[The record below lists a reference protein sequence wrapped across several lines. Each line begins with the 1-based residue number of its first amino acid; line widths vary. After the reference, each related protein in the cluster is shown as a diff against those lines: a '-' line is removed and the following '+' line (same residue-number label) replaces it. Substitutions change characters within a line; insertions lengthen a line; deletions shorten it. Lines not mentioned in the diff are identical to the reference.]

1 MEKIQIKSLVLL
13 LTLTLFLF
21 NCSTTIKTP
30 KYEGPRK
37 VEDDKEFDEV
47 NARLNEI
54 SDIPIPSK
62 SIIDLEKT
70 FILGKG
76 DDWMGRLAL
85 INKEDVAKIYSFF
98 SIEMTKFSYKEKS
111 SIRSDVSTLIFENK
125 KKTIFIKISKIKFGK
140 SYIEITA
147 TPVN

>member
-1 MEKIQIKSLVLL
+1 MEKIQIKSIVIILLVLL
-13 LTLTLFLF
+13 ILS

-30 KYEGPRK
+30 NYESTDI
-37 VEDDKEFDEV
+37 VDDSIKE
-47 NARLNEI
+47 NNSRLSEI

-62 SIIDLEKT
+62 SVIDLEKT

-76 DDWMGRLAL
+76 NDWMGRLSL
-85 INKEDVAKIYSFF
+85 INKQNVEEIYIFFLNEMAKFQ
-98 SIEMTKFSYKEKS
+98 YKEKS

-125 KKTIFIKISKIKFGK
+125 KKAIFIKISKIKFGK
-140 SYIEITA
+140 TYIEITS

>member
-1 MEKIQIKSLVLL
+1 MEKIQIKSLVVFFICLL
-13 LTLTLFLF
+13 FISS
-21 NCSTTIKTP
+21 CSTTIKTP
-30 KYEGPRK
+30 KYESP
-37 VEDDKEFDEV
+37 DIEV
-47 NARLNEI
+47 DNIEASNTRLSEI

-76 DDWMGRLAL
+76 DDWMGRISL
-85 INKEDVAKIYSFF
+85 INKENVEEIYSFF
-98 SIEMTKFSYKEKS
+98 LNEMAKFQYKEKS

-125 KKTIFIKISKIKFGK
+125 KKAIFIKISKIKFGK
-140 SYIEITA
+140 TYIEITA

>member
-1 MEKIQIKSLVLL
+1 MEKIQIKSIGVFFICLI
-13 LTLTLFLF
+13 FISS
-21 NCSTTIKTP
+21 CSTTIKTP
-30 KYEGPRK
+30 KYESPD
-37 VEDDKEFDEV
+37 VEVDKTDV
-47 NARLNEI
+47 SNTRLSEI

-76 DDWMGRLAL
+76 DDWMGRISLK
-85 INKEDVAKIYSFF
+85 NKANVEEIYSFF
-98 SIEMTKFSYKEKS
+98 LNEMIKFKYKEKS

-125 KKTIFIKISKIKFGK
+125 KKAIFIKISKIKFRK
-140 SYIEITA
+140 TYIEITA

>member
-1 MEKIQIKSLVLL
+1 MEKIQIKPIVIFFIFLLL
-13 LTLTLFLF
+13 LT

-30 KYEGPRK
+30 KYESPEVK
-37 VEDDKEFDEV
+37 TDNIDEN
-47 NARLNEI
+47 NARLSEI

-76 DDWMGRLAL
+76 DNWMGRLSL
-85 INKEDVAKIYSFF
+85 INKENVEEIYSFF
-98 SIEMTKFSYKEKS
+98 LNEMTKFKYKEKS
-111 SIRSDVSTLIFENK
+111 SIRSEVSTLIFENK
-125 KKTIFIKISKIKFGK
+125 KKTIFIKISKVKFGK
-140 SYIEITA
+140 TYIEITA

>member
-1 MEKIQIKSLVLL
+1 MEKIQIKSIVTVFIFL
-13 LTLTLFLF
+13 LFLT
-21 NCSTTIKTP
+21 NCSTTIKTQ
-30 KYEGPRK
+30 KHKSSEVK
-37 VEDDKEFDEV
+37 TDNVEEN
-47 NARLNEI
+47 NASLSEI

-76 DDWMGRLAL
+76 DNWMGRLSL
-85 INKEDVAKIYSFF
+85 INKKNVEEIYSFF
-98 SIEMTKFSYKEKS
+98 LNEITKFKYKEKS

-125 KKTIFIKISKIKFGK
+125 KKAIFIKISKIKFRK
-140 SYIEITA
+140 TYIEITA

>member
-1 MEKIQIKSLVLL
+1 MEKIQIKSIGVFFICLI
-13 LTLTLFLF
+13 FIS

-30 KYEGPRK
+30 KYESPD
-37 VEDDKEFDEV
+37 VEVDKTDV
-47 NARLNEI
+47 SNTRLSEI

-76 DDWMGRLAL
+76 DDWMGRISL
-85 INKEDVAKIYSFF
+85 INKANVEEIYSFF
-98 SIEMTKFSYKEKS
+98 LNEMIKFKYKEKS
-111 SIRSDVSTLIFENK
+111 TIRSDVSTLIFENK
-125 KKTIFIKISKIKFGK
+125 KKAIFIKISKIKFGK
-140 SYIEITA
+140 TYIEITA

>member
-1 MEKIQIKSLVLL
+1 MEKIQIKSLVVFFICLL
-13 LTLTLFLF
+13 FISS
-21 NCSTTIKTP
+21 CSTTIKTP
-30 KYEGPRK
+30 KYESP
-37 VEDDKEFDEV
+37 DIEV
-47 NARLNEI
+47 DNIEASNTRLSEI

-76 DDWMGRLAL
+76 DDWMGRISL
-85 INKEDVAKIYSFF
+85 INKENVEEIYSFF
-98 SIEMTKFSYKEKS
+98 LNEMVKFQYKEKS

-125 KKTIFIKISKIKFGK
+125 KKAIFIKISKIKFGK
-140 SYIEITA
+140 TYIEITA

>member
-1 MEKIQIKSLVLL
+1 MEKIQIKSIGVFFICLI
-13 LTLTLFLF
+13 FISS
-21 NCSTTIKTP
+21 CSTTIKTP
-30 KYEGPRK
+30 KYESPD
-37 VEDDKEFDEV
+37 VEVDKTDV
-47 NARLNEI
+47 SNTRLSEI

-76 DDWMGRLAL
+76 DDWMGRISL
-85 INKEDVAKIYSFF
+85 INKGDVEEIYSFF
-98 SIEMTKFSYKEKS
+98 LNEMIKFKYKEKS

>member
-1 MEKIQIKSLVLL
+1 MINFFIFL
-13 LTLTLFLF
+13 LFLT

-30 KYEGPRK
+30 KYESPEVK
-37 VEDDKEFDEV
+37 TDNVDEN
-47 NARLNEI
+47 NARLSEI

-76 DDWMGRLAL
+76 DNWMGRLSL
-85 INKEDVAKIYSFF
+85 INKENVEEIYSFF
-98 SIEMTKFSYKEKS
+98 LNEMTKFKYKEKS
-111 SIRSDVSTLIFENK
+111 SIRSEISTLIFENK
-125 KKTIFIKISKIKFGK
+125 KKTIFIKISKVKFGK
-140 SYIEITA
+140 TYIEITA

>member
-1 MEKIQIKSLVLL
+1 MEKIQIKSIGVFFICLI
-13 LTLTLFLF
+13 FIS

-30 KYEGPRK
+30 KYESPD
-37 VEDDKEFDEV
+37 VEVDKTDV
-47 NARLNEI
+47 SNTRLSEI

-76 DDWMGRLAL
+76 DDWMGRISL
-85 INKEDVAKIYSFF
+85 INKANVEEIYSFF
-98 SIEMTKFSYKEKS
+98 LNEMIKFKYKEKS
-111 SIRSDVSTLIFENK
+111 TIRSDVSTLIFENK
-125 KKTIFIKISKIKFGK
+125 KKAIFIKISNIKFGK
-140 SYIEITA
+140 TYIEITA